1 MRDLL
6 ASDDPESADLSVGAG
21 IGRSAE
27 RELDRSSH
35 PVGLCED
42 GKRANEQP
50 QPTACG
56 LSEYR
61 PHTGYDR
68 VFLGKWRLV
77 RPLDLH
83 DFAP

>member
-27 RELDRSSH
+27 RNSTGPPILSACAKTGSAPMISH
-35 PVGLCED
+35 N
-42 GKRANEQP
+42 R
-50 QPTACG
+50 TACG

-61 PHTGYDR
+61 PHTGHDR
-68 VFLGKWRLV
+68 VFFGKWRLV
-77 RPLDLH
+77 RPLD
-83 DFAP
+83 FRGFVP